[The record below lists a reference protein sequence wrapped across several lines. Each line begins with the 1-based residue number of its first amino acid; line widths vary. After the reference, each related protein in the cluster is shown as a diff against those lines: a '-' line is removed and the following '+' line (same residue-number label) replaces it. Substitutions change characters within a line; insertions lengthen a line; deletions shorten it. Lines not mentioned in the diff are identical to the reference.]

1 MSHRRSGGKG
11 ARGEEALSRRTV
23 LGRAAAALAVLT
35 GAGAAGCKKKPLVCD
50 GPSVTDGVLTADEV
64 QLRKTLLYTDLAQTP
79 DKACV
84 NCTLFVAARD
94 PDTCATCKVVHGPI
108 HPNGTCKI
116 FLRKPEGGAP
126 T

>member
-1 MSHRRSGGKG
+1 MAQRKKD
-11 ARGEEALSRRTV
+11 EEAVSRRAV

-35 GAGAAGCKKKPLVCD
+35 TAGAAAGCKKKALMCD
-50 GPSVTDGVLTADEV
+50 GPSVTDGVLTAEEV
-64 QLRKTLLYTDLAQTP
+64 QLRKMLLYTDLAQTP
-79 DKACV
+79 DKACI
-84 NCTLFVAARD
+84 NCTLFVAAREA
-94 PDTCATCKVVHGPI
+94 DTCATCKVIHGPV